1 MTTGPTGQSGD
12 EYRDP
17 RPAQGQPQDGYPVQP
32 PQAGPPGAAYGSPAQ
47 PYGSA
52 NPGYG
57 SPAHPYGSPNPG
69 YGSPALPYGSPTP
82 GYGSPAQPYGSPNA
96 APGSPNMAYGGP
108 GVAPQ
113 PQWAPAAVG
122 TAPGQQPLINP
133 ATGQPIPPKPFL
145 VTWLLSLF
153 LGIFGVDRFYLGQVG
168 LGLGKLFTLGG
179 CGIWALIDLILHLA
193 GGSHDKYGRPLAD
206 RDRYKLMAWIVSAV
220 LILGSGIYNAAT
232 AGDGDSAAPAPESVS
247 SAPAEAGQEDAV
259 SEAPTAEAEEATT
272 EEAATEEA
280 TTEEATTEEAPA
292 AAGIGDPVTADE
304 VEITVTDVERGVG
317 SVGSGGFGADAQG
330 EFVIVDIT
338 VKNNGTEEI
347 TLTSLDFTLV
357 GDGVEYSTS
366 DDALYEDGALSIES
380 INPGNSYSGK
390 LVFDVPEGASI
401 FTLEMTPGW
410 FGDTAEVQ
418 VG

>member
-17 RPAQGQPQDGYPVQP
+17 RPAQGQPQNGYPAQP
-32 PQAGPPGAAYGSPAQ
+32 PAGSPGAAYGSPAQ
-47 PYGSA
+47 PYGS
-52 NPGYG
+52 
-57 SPAHPYGSPNPG
+57 PN
-69 YGSPALPYGSPTP
+69 P
-82 GYGSPAQPYGSPNA
+82 GYGSPAQPYGTPNA
-96 APGSPNMAYGGP
+96 APGSPNMVYGGP

-133 ATGQPIPPKPFL
+133 ATGQPIPPKSFL

-220 LILGSGIYNAAT
+220 LILGSGIYNVAT
-232 AGDGDSAAPAPESVS
+232 AGGDDSAAPAPESVT
-247 SAPAEAGQEDAV
+247 SAAAEAGQEDAAA
-259 SEAPTAEAEEATT
+259 EAPTAEAEEAAA
-272 EEAATEEA
+272 EEEPATEEA
-280 TTEEATTEEAPA
+280 TTEEATTEEVTTEEAPA
-292 AAGIGDPVTADE
+292 AAGIGDPVTADD
-304 VEITVTDVERGVG
+304 VEITVSDVERGVG

-338 VKNNGTEEI
+338 VKNNGTEEV

-401 FTLEMTPGW
+401 STLEMTPGW

>member
-1 MTTGPTGQSGD
+1 M
-12 EYRDP
+12 
-17 RPAQGQPQDGYPVQP
+17 
-32 PQAGPPGAAYGSPAQ
+32 
-47 PYGSA
+47 
-52 NPGYG
+52 
-57 SPAHPYGSPNPG
+57 
-69 YGSPALPYGSPTP
+69 
-82 GYGSPAQPYGSPNA
+82 
-96 APGSPNMAYGGP
+96 
-108 GVAPQ
+108 
-113 PQWAPAAVG
+113 G

-133 ATGQPIPPKPFL
+133 ATGQPIPPKSFL

-232 AGDGDSAAPAPESVS
+232 AGGDDSAAPAPESVTS
-247 SAPAEAGQEDAV
+247 VAVDAEQEDAAA
-259 SEAPTAEAEEATT
+259 EAPTAEAEEAAAEEEPTT
-272 EEAATEEA
+272 EEP

-292 AAGIGDPVTADE
+292 AAGIGDPVTADD
-304 VEITVTDVERGVG
+304 VEITVSDVERGIG

-338 VKNNGTEEI
+338 VKNNGTEEV

-366 DDALYEDGALSIES
+366 DDAWYEDGALSIES

-401 FTLEMTPGW
+401 STLEMTPGW